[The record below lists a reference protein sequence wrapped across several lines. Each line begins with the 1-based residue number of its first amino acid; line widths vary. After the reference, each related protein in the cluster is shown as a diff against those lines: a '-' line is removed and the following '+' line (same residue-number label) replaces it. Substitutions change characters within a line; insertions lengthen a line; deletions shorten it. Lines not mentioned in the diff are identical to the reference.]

1 MSKFDIRDTAEKEFQ
16 NPKRP
21 IMRTEPCIIW
31 FLDENPVSVVFKYI
45 CFNKE
50 IVVVTNLF
58 GGVLRSLKFWLLRRG
73 LTSTMFHI

>member
-1 MSKFDIRDTAEKEFQ
+1 MSKFDIRDTAEKVFH
-16 NPKRP
+16 NPKHP
-21 IMRTEPCIIW
+21 IMQADPCIIW

-50 IVVVTNLF
+50 IVVVTKLS

-73 LTSTMFHI
+73 LTSTMFRI